1 MTYLDTMNDMYP
13 AWSWL
18 AWVVGAILLVV
29 PLSLIVNELSNEHQK
44 NKVMFAAIAGFI
56 IGGFLTVSPYVIM
69 ERADHKIENLAA
81 NIQSK
86 YNVQSVVTDYPSHFL
101 VGKKTSQEVVVVTPQ
116 GQTVIF
122 VLKQD
127 PKTFEPTL
135 LDTAI
140 QSGTAPAGAIT
151 VKDITR

>member
-1 MTYLDTMNDMYP
+1 MTYLDTMNDIYP
-13 AWSWL
+13 AWTWF

-29 PLSLIVNELSNEHQK
+29 CLSLIMNELSDK
-44 NKVMFAAIAGFI
+44 GRGKVLFPATVGFI
-56 IGGFLTVSPYVIM
+56 IGAVLAASPYAIM
-69 ERADHKIENLAA
+69 VRSDHKIENLAA
-81 NIQSK
+81 NIQAK
-86 YNVQSVVTDYPSHFL
+86 YNVQSVVTDYPSRLL

-140 QSGTAPAGAIT
+140 QSGTAPTGAIT